1 MAALDHAAIIA
12 PVPQRINT
20 LTRTA
25 APGALVLD
33 HVAHFVSD
41 LGEAGRV
48 LEALGFAVTP
58 VSVQATQEGPAGTAN
73 RCVMLEQGYLEFLSP
88 VADTP
93 HARRTREAM
102 ARYAGVHI
110 LALGTPAAAEEH
122 ARLARHGFAPLHLVD
137 LEREVEADG
146 ETRLARFRVA
156 RVPPEAMPEGRVQ
169 FVEHRT
175 PEYVW
180 QPRWLGHANGVTAL
194 AAVFVCA
201 DDPAAAAARYA
212 RFSGLLPSPDGAFI
226 RLSTSRGDIVIGRQD
241 DLAALLGAAPAAPA
255 LAGYALSCADPA
267 ALAARCRA
275 VGAGISKTGELYAA
289 VLPPALGGA
298 WLLGAPREVM
308 LFSREASLEPASN
321 RRTARS

>member
-1 MAALDHAAIIA
+1 MASLDHAAIIA
-12 PVPQRINT
+12 PVPLRINI
-20 LTRTA
+20 LPQTA
-25 APGALVLD
+25 APGTLVLD
-33 HVAHFVSD
+33 HVAHFVPD
-41 LGEAGRV
+41 LEAAGRA
-48 LEALGFAVTP
+48 LAALGFVVTP

-73 RCVMLEQGYLEFLSP
+73 RCVMLDGGYLEFLSP

-122 ARLARHGFAPLHLVD
+122 ARLARHGFAPLPLVD
-137 LEREVEADG
+137 LERDVELEG
-146 ETRLARFRVA
+146 ETRKARFAVV

-175 PEYVW
+175 AEFVW

-194 AAVFVCA
+194 AAAFVVA

-212 RFSGLLPSPDGAFI
+212 RFSGLLPSPEGAFV
-226 RLSTSRGDIVIGRQD
+226 RLSTSRGDIVIGRRH
-241 DLAALLGAAPAAPA
+241 DLAELLGAAPPAPA
-255 LAGYALSCADPA
+255 LAGYALACADPE

-275 VGAGISKTGELYAA
+275 AGADVKRAADLYAA
-289 VLPPALGGA
+289 VLPSSLGGA
-298 WLLGAPREVM
+298 WLFGAAHNMHLVSGTQELG
-308 LFSREASLEPASN
+308 
-321 RRTARS
+321 

>member
-12 PVPQRINT
+12 PVPPRINT
-20 LTRTA
+20 LPRTA

-41 LGEAGRV
+41 LGEAGRT
-48 LEALGFAVTP
+48 LEALGFVVTP
-58 VSVQATQEGPAGTAN
+58 YSEQSTQDGPAGTAN
-73 RCVMLEQGYLEFLSP
+73 RCVMLEDGYLEFLSP
-88 VADTP
+88 IADTP

-102 ARYAGVHI
+102 ARYPGVHI

-122 ARLARHGFAPLHLVD
+122 ARLARHGFAPLPLVD
-137 LEREVEADG
+137 LEREVEVEG
-146 ETRLARFRVA
+146 ETRTARFGVA

-175 PEYVW
+175 PDTVW

-194 AAVFVCA
+194 TAVFVAA

-212 RFSGLLPSPDGAFI
+212 RFTGLLPSPEGAFI
-226 RLSTSRGDIVIGRQD
+226 RLSTSRGDIMIARQR

-255 LAGYALSCADPA
+255 LAGYALACADPD

-275 VGAGISKTGELYAA
+275 VGAEIRRTGELYAA
-289 VLPPALGGA
+289 VLPPAIGGA
-298 WLLGAPREVM
+298 WLIGAAARTSATP
-308 LFSREASLEPASN
+308 SRAGKSPES
-321 RRTARS
+321 R